1 MQRRNLA
8 LLAGGLVVALLV
20 VIGLAPTASSDP
32 DGLQRVAADEGFS
45 DDAQGAPFELLPGYS
60 IPGVDNEAA
69 STIFAGTIGTL
80 AVAALALA
88 AGWLLRQRARSRERE
103 RSARAGPPSTER
115 A

>member
-1 MQRRNLA
+1 MQRRNLT
-8 LLAGGLVVALLV
+8 LLAGGLVAALLV
-20 VIGLAPTASSDP
+20 VIVLAPIASSDP
-32 DGLQRVAADEGFS
+32 DGLVRVAEDEGFS
-45 DDAQGAPFELLPGYS
+45 DEAQGSPFELLPGYS

-69 STIFAGTIGTL
+69 STILAGTIGTL

-103 RSARAGPPSTER
+103 RAARAGPPSPER